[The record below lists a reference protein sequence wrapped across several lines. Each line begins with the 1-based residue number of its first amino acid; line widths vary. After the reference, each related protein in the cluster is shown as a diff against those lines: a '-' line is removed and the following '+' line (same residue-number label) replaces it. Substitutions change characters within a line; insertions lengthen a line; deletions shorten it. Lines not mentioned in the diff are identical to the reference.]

1 MKNTLTKLFIFF
13 AFLSCAFTQLSAQTY
28 KFNLYSAYTLDDDV
42 NTITDGNDY
51 YSGTVIGGYQWGL
64 GFEYIVKPTY
74 GLELAYF
81 RQNADLDISYSTN
94 YNVNNTIKN
103 ESTFGAGLNWI
114 FLGGNKYLPIP
125 GSIVQPYGGLMLG
138 MAIFS
143 SDDKQINDTVKYTG
157 QSTTNFAWAGK
168 VGANFMF
175 SPNVGLKLQAQ
186 VMSAVQSFGG
196 GLYAGT
202 GGLGAGVDTES
213 SMYQFGFGGAL
224 VIQFGTK
231 PKPRIRK

>member
-1 MKNTLTKLFIFF
+1 MKNFGSKLVFTFVFFI
-13 AFLSCAFTQLSAQTY
+13 CAFNILNAQSY
-28 KFNLYSAYTLDDDV
+28 KINLYSAYTLDDDV
-42 NTITDGNDY
+42 NAVTDGNNY
-51 YSGTVIGGYQWGL
+51 YSGTVVGGYQWGL

-81 RQNADLDISYSTN
+81 RQDADVDISYSTN
-94 YNVNNTIKN
+94 YTVNNNIKN
-103 ESTFGAGLNWI
+103 ESTFGTGLNWI
-114 FLGGNKYLPIP
+114 FLGGNKYLPVP

-157 QSTTNFAWAGK
+157 QSTTNFAWAGR

-224 VIQFGTK
+224 VIQFGGSSTK
-231 PKPRIRK
+231 VRKR

>member
-1 MKNTLTKLFIFF
+1 MKKIYTIILLVIVAISIANI
-13 AFLSCAFTQLSAQTY
+13 SNAQQY
-28 KFNLYSAYTLDDDV
+28 RFNIYNAYTLDDDV
-42 NTITDGNDY
+42 SAVTDGNNY
-51 YSGTVIGGYQWGL
+51 FSGTVIGGYQWGL

-81 RQNADLDISYSTN
+81 RQDADFDLNYSTN
-94 YNVNNTIKN
+94 YTANSPSTK
-103 ESTFGAGLNWI
+103 ESTFGTGLNWI
-114 FLGGNKYLPIP
+114 LLGGNKYLPIP
-125 GSIVQPYGGLMLG
+125 RSVVQPFGGLMLG

-143 SDDKQINDTVKYTG
+143 SDDKQINDSVHYTG
-157 QSTTNFAWAGK
+157 QSTTNFAWAGR

-175 SPNVGLKLQAQ
+175 SQNVGLKLQAQ

-224 VIQFGTK
+224 VIQFGNS
-231 PKPRIRK
+231 PKSRIRK

>member
-1 MKNTLTKLFIFF
+1 MKKLTTFFLFAILAF
-13 AFLSCAFTQLSAQTY
+13 AITNSSNAQY
-28 KFNLYSAYTLDDDV
+28 RVNLYSAYTLDDDV
-42 NTITDGNDY
+42 DAVTDANNY
-51 YSGTVIGGYQWGL
+51 FSGTVVGGYQWGI

-81 RQNADLDISYSTN
+81 RQDADFDLNFSTN
-94 YNVNNTIKN
+94 YSANSTATK
-103 ESTFGAGLNWI
+103 ESTFGTGLNWI
-114 FLGGNKYLPIP
+114 LIGGNKYLPIP
-125 GSIVQPYGGLMLG
+125 RSVVQPYGGLMLG

-143 SDDKQINDTVKYTG
+143 SDDKKINDSVQYTG
-157 QSTTNFAWAGK
+157 QSTTNFAWAGR

-175 SPNVGLKLQAQ
+175 SPNVGLKLEAK

-202 GGLGAGVDTES
+202 GGIGAGVDTES

-224 VIQFGTK
+224 VIQFGQKSK
-231 PKPRIRK
+231 PKIRR

>member
-1 MKNTLTKLFIFF
+1 MKNFALKLFFTF
-13 AFLSCAFTQLSAQTY
+13 LLLSGAFNVLNAQSY

-42 NTITDGNDY
+42 NAVTDGNNY
-51 YSGTVIGGYQWGL
+51 YSGTVVGGYQWGL
-64 GFEYIVKPTY
+64 GFEYIVKPSY

-81 RQNADLDISYSTN
+81 RQDADVDIDYSTN
-94 YNVNNTIKN
+94 YTANNNLKN
-103 ESTFGAGLNWI
+103 ESTFSTGLNWI
-114 FLGGNKYLPIP
+114 FLGGNKYIPIP

-138 MAIFS
+138 MGIFS

-157 QSTTNFAWAGK
+157 QSTTNFAWAGR

-224 VIQFGTK
+224 VIQFGGSTSK
-231 PKPRIRK
+231 VRK

>member
-1 MKNTLTKLFIFF
+1 MKKTISTLFFILALLFG
-13 AFLSCAFTQLSAQTY
+13 ALNQLSAQTY
-28 KFNLYSAYTLDDDV
+28 RINLYSAYTLDDDV
-42 NTITDGNDY
+42 NAVTDGNDY
-51 YSGTVIGGYQWGL
+51 YSGTVVGGYQWGL

-81 RQNADLDISYSTN
+81 RQDADVDVNYSTN
-94 YNVNNTIKN
+94 YTANNNIKN

-114 FLGGNKYLPIP
+114 FLGGNKYIPIP
-125 GSIVQPYGGLMLG
+125 RSIVQPYGGLMLG
-138 MAIFS
+138 MGIFS

-157 QSTTNFAWAGK
+157 QSTTNFAWAGRL
-168 VGANFMF
+168 GANFMF

-224 VIQFGTK
+224 VIQFGGSSSK
-231 PKPRIRK
+231 VRKR

>member
-1 MKNTLTKLFIFF
+1 MKIKATKFVFIFTLLF
-13 AFLSCAFTQLSAQTY
+13 GALNQLSAQTY
-28 KFNLYSAYTLDDDV
+28 KINLYSAYTLDDDV
-42 NTITDGNDY
+42 NAVTSGNNY
-51 YSGTVIGGYQWGL
+51 YSGTVVGGYQWGL
-64 GFEYIVKPTY
+64 GFEYILKPTY

-81 RQNADLDISYSTN
+81 RQDADVDVNYSTN
-94 YNVNNTIKN
+94 YNVNNNLKN

-114 FLGGNKYLPIP
+114 FLGGNKYIPIP

-138 MAIFS
+138 MGIFS
-143 SDDKQINDTVKYTG
+143 SDDKQINDTLKYTG
-157 QSTTNFAWAGK
+157 QSTTNFAWAGR

-213 SMYQFGFGGAL
+213 SMYQFGFGGAI
-224 VIQFGTK
+224 VIQFGGSGSK
-231 PKPRIRK
+231 VRKR

>member
-1 MKNTLTKLFIFF
+1 MKYKATKLVFIIALLFG
-13 AFLSCAFTQLSAQTY
+13 ALNYSSAQSY

-42 NTITDGNDY
+42 NAVTDGNDY
-51 YSGTVIGGYQWGL
+51 YSGTVVGGYQWGL

-81 RQNADLDISYSTN
+81 RQDADVDVSYSTN
-94 YNVNNTIKN
+94 YNVNNNLKS
-103 ESTFGAGLNWI
+103 ESTFGTGLNWI
-114 FLGGNKYLPIP
+114 LLGGNKYLPIP
-125 GSIVQPYGGLMLG
+125 RSIVQPYGGLMLG

-224 VIQFGTK
+224 VIQFGGSSSK
-231 PKPRIRK
+231 VKRK

>member
-1 MKNTLTKLFIFF
+1 MKNFTFKVFFIFVTLAG
-13 AFLSCAFTQLSAQTY
+13 AFNVLNAQSY
-28 KFNLYSAYTLDDDV
+28 KINLYSAYTLDDDV
-42 NTITDGNDY
+42 NTVTDGNDY
-51 YSGTVIGGYQWGL
+51 YSGTVVGGYQWGL

-81 RQNADLDISYSTN
+81 RQDADVDISYSTN
-94 YNVNNTIKN
+94 YTVNNNIKN

-114 FLGGNKYLPIP
+114 LLGGNKYIPIP
-125 GSIVQPYGGLMLG
+125 RSIVQPYGGLMLG
-138 MAIFS
+138 MAIFDS
-143 SDDKQINDTVKYTG
+143 EDKQINDTVKYTG
-157 QSTTNFAWAGK
+157 QSTTNFAWAGR

-186 VMSAVQSFGG
+186 VMSATQSFGG

-202 GGLGAGVDTES
+202 GGIGAGVNTES

-224 VIQFGTK
+224 VIQFGGSSTK
-231 PKPRIRK
+231 VRKR

>member
-1 MKNTLTKLFIFF
+1 MKKLITTL
-13 AFLSCAFTQLSAQTY
+13 FLIIIALSISNSLYAQQY
-28 KFNLYSAYTLDDDV
+28 RINLYNAYTLDDDV
-42 NTITDGNDY
+42 SAVTDGNNY
-51 YSGTVIGGYQWGL
+51 FSGTVKGGYQFGV
-64 GFEYIVKPTY
+64 GFEYIIKPTY

-81 RQNADLDISYSTN
+81 RQDADFDLNYSTN
-94 YNVNNTIKN
+94 YTANNASTK
-103 ESTFGAGLNWI
+103 ESSFGTGLNWI
-114 FLGGNKYLPIP
+114 LLGGNKYLPIP

-143 SDDKQINDTVKYTG
+143 SDDKQINDSVKYTG
-157 QSTTNFAWAGK
+157 QSTTNFAWAGR

-202 GGLGAGVDTES
+202 GGIGAGVDTES

-224 VIQFGTK
+224 VIQFGQKTK
-231 PKPRIRK
+231 TKLRR